1 MSSNLP
7 LLPPAPA
14 LLGVVRVF
22 PALVGEP
29 KRTLGHKG
37 PSATA
42 PLGLSLSRAGGL
54 SQAGPSFSPPPFPA
68 LLWALASLTSRSP
81 HSHVGSWPIF
91 LVESEW
97 RAEAFSVS
105 CWGGEL

>member
-1 MSSNLP
+1 MSSSLP

-14 LLGVVRVF
+14 LLGVVRVL

-68 LLWALASLTSRSP
+68 LLWALASLNQPEP